1 MGKKPRLK
9 LERLGE
15 KLIQIRTSLGLSQ
28 ADMWRQLGIEGFI
41 PQKQISKYELGI
53 SEPPLAVILQYS
65 RMAGVHAED
74 IIDDEE
80 DLPAKLPGKVKHK
93 RLKPAAAF
101 RSKRLND

>member
-9 LERLGE
+9 QERLGE
-15 KLIQIRTSLGLSQ
+15 KLIQIRNSLGLSQ
-28 ADMWRQLGIEGFI
+28 MGMWQHLGIEDFI

-65 RMAGVHAED
+65 RAAGVHAED
-74 IIDDEE
+74 LIDDEA
-80 DLPAKLPGKVKHK
+80 DLPEKLPGTVKHK

-101 RSKRLND
+101 RKQKA